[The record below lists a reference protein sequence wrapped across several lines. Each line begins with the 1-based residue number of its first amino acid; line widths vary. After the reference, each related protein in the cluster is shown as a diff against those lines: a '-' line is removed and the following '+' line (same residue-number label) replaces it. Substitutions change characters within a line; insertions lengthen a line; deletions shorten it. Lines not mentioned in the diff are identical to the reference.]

1 MPQLHTKLSER
12 MANKRRVKPGKFMMA
27 FDDLTKMVDVLFIG
41 LDGEHLGEVQV
52 AASPAGRRA
61 VEKLFPEYV
70 IHWFDTFG
78 SARPFFPEDWKT
90 VTLELPCLLKE
101 MAGMGLQHNLP
112 KDLLGRRPINELCPD
127 QFAALMTAGADDQG
141 VRSAMWSLSENK
153 IEIIGDPRR
162 MGFSACGAP
171 VAVKTSAQKKQ
182 SQR

>member
-12 MANKRRVKPGKFMMA
+12 MANRRRAESRKINVALADIP
-27 FDDLTKMVDVLFIG
+27 KMVDVLFIG

-61 VEKLFPEYV
+61 VENLFPEYV

-78 SARPFFPEDWKT
+78 PARPLFPDDWKT
-90 VTLELPCLLKE
+90 VTLVLPCLLQE
-101 MAGMGLQHNLP
+101 TVGTGLQHNLP
-112 KDLLGRRPINELCPD
+112 KDLLGQRPINELSPD

-153 IEIIGDPRR
+153 IEIIGDSSR
-162 MGFSACGAP
+162 SN
-171 VAVKTSAQKKQ
+171 
-182 SQR
+182 

>member
-12 MANKRRVKPGKFMMA
+12 MANKRRVKPRKFMTA

-61 VEKLFPEYV
+61 VENLFPEYV

-78 SARPFFPEDWKT
+78 PARPLFPDDWNT
-90 VTLELPCLLKE
+90 VTLVVPCLLQE

-112 KDLLGRRPINELCPD
+112 KDLLGRRPINELSPD
-127 QFAALMTAGADDQG
+127 QFAALMTAGANDQG

-153 IEIIGDPRR
+153 ITMIDDPST
-162 MGFSACGAP
+162 FN
-171 VAVKTSAQKKQ
+171 
-182 SQR
+182 

>member
-12 MANKRRVKPGKFMMA
+12 MANKRHVKSRKFMMA

-52 AASPAGRRA
+52 AASPVGRGA

-70 IHWFDTFG
+70 IHWCDAFG
-78 SARPFFPEDWKT
+78 PARPFFPDDWKT
-90 VTLELPCLLKE
+90 VNLVLPCLLQE

-112 KDLLGRRPINELCPD
+112 RDLLNRRPINELCPD

-153 IEIIGDPRR
+153 IVTIGDPST
-162 MGFSACGAP
+162 FN
-171 VAVKTSAQKKQ
+171 
-182 SQR
+182 